1 LGSGN
6 VLVTGGSGTELF
18 VGFDTIAGH
27 VILEGNVLP
36 AASVDIV
43 EGNTIGGNLICNGN
57 EPPPMNQ
64 GYGEHHPRHRARTV
78 RRALGGKGSSL
89 RCLPPD

>member
-43 EGNTIGGNLICNGN
+43 EGNEIGGNLICNGN

-64 GYGEHHPRHRARTV
+64 STANTTLGI
-78 RRALGGKGSSL
+78 ALGQCVGL
-89 RCLPPD
+89 